1 MCMTDTWKKK
11 IYIYDHPGRMGTGAI
26 NVAPKSLFDKYVLLE
41 PVFHSQEHQFVGVHK
56 CIKFGVYTY

>member
-1 MCMTDTWKKK
+1 
-11 IYIYDHPGRMGTGAI
+11 MGTGAI